1 MGGSGGSRKINEM
14 IRKNLSILL
23 INYQVIHICGDDGID
38 ETIQK
43 EGYVQYKYVKDE
55 LNDLFAITDYIISR
69 AGSNAIFEFLAL
81 NIPMLLIP
89 LSLGASRGDQIVN
102 AKSFEKQ
109 GYAVVLDEEK
119 LTSETLMRSLEDL
132 VLSSAV
138 MINKMKQNEMLDSF
152 NNVIEIIESTAKNH

>member
-1 MGGSGGSRKINEM
+1 M
-14 IRKNLSILL
+14 NL
-23 INYQVIHICGDDGID
+23 
-38 ETIQK
+38 
-43 EGYVQYKYVKDE
+43 
-55 LNDLFAITDYIISR
+55 
-69 AGSNAIFEFLAL
+69 
-81 NIPMLLIP
+81 LLIP